1 MSNLRDKLFPKS
13 VLKEHERGLRRYYP
27 LGDDKD
33 KHSVPEYEA
42 MEILMGKPIE
52 EIPNVTWFVCD
63 PEKYI
68 EEFDGKFWV
77 RTTDTREGVKEY
89 EVVLQANNLS
99 FHTVEARSE
108 EQAIRIAKDEAR
120 EEGQEADWVIET
132 IEEA

>member
-1 MSNLRDKLFPKS
+1 MSNLREKLFPNS
-13 VLKEHERGLRRYYP
+13 VLKEHDRGLRRYYP

-33 KHSVPEYEA
+33 KHSDEA

-77 RTTDTREGVKEY
+77 RTTDTREGVK
-89 EVVLQANNLS
+89 
-99 FHTVEARSE
+99 
-108 EQAIRIAKDEAR
+108 KEAR
-120 EEGQEADWVIET
+120 EALLSLVLAHIVEDVRNDDLTAIHELIGKLDDKWLKGYLPE
-132 IEEA
+132 EEANE